1 MKQIDPYSY
10 QCGVIDCFNEMVKA
24 GIKNIALAHP
34 CTTKE
39 ERDSYIP
46 FVETIT
52 NQYQT
57 YYYLDDNPL
66 ITDLFPFS
74 LNRKTY
80 NIIFYKEKK
89 YIEEYIALKEH
100 KRQSIINQ
108 QYSQLRTEIAYEFGH
123 LLSYSDQTIEQYINM
138 NNEKE
143 NDEGEISYES

>member
-1 MKQIDPYSY
+1 M
-10 QCGVIDCFNEMVKA
+10 
-24 GIKNIALAHP
+24 
-34 CTTKE
+34 
-39 ERDSYIP
+39 
-46 FVETIT
+46 ETIT

-66 ITDLFPFS
+66 ITDLFPYS